1 MESVKARAKRLS
13 DNYNLTI
20 EESDKIDAYQKNVC
34 WICGRPE
41 PVTGRRLA
49 TDHSHLDGLIRGRL
63 CSRCNP
69 LLGKLE
75 NAFVRLGMHKIPSV
89 QFVQIVERIAA
100 YVKNPPATA
109 ALGRQVFGWAGKIG
123 TIRHRKF
130 LKMRKKLVPQVR
142 SPRGEKNKEK

>member
-1 MESVKARAKRLS
+1 
-13 DNYNLTI
+13 
-20 EESDKIDAYQKNVC
+20 
-34 WICGRPE
+34 
-41 PVTGRRLA
+41 
-49 TDHSHLDGLIRGRL
+49 
-63 CSRCNP
+63 
-69 LLGKLE
+69 
-75 NAFVRLGMHKIPSV
+75 MHKIPGV

-123 TIRHRKF
+123 TIRHRKY

>member
-34 WICGRPE
+34 WVCGKPE

-49 TDHSHLDGLIRGRL
+49 VDHSHVSGEIRGKL

-75 NAFVRLGMHKIPSV
+75 NAFVRLGMHKIPGV
-89 QFVQIVERIAA
+89 RFVQIVERIAA

-130 LKMRKKLVPQVR
+130 LKLRRKKNLIGA
-142 SPRGEKNKEK
+142 PRL

>member
-41 PVTGRRLA
+41 PVVGRRLA

-75 NAFVRLGMHKIPSV
+75 NAFVRLGMHKIPGL
-89 QFVQIVERIAA
+89 QFVQIVEKIAA

-130 LKMRKKLVPQVR
+130 LKKRRKNNLKVR
-142 SPRGEKNKEK
+142 